1 MVDQILAVSVVLLPT
16 LFAVG
21 IEVVSKEIKEHL
33 NWRIA
38 VLGFGVGL
46 SVLTWFQMSRAAN
59 NARKDQEDAIKT
71 TATKVSEQVAPRVA
85 AETSTKV
92 TEALNRDYGK
102 VISDLYKEIGQLEG
116 RITKRSENEMALN
129 YMMDVDLIYAGGQ
142 LQVWNRGKTEIS
154 LWGDKYDAGPRDI
167 SGNPVFISPTTNYYL
182 LTNNLERNIREK
194 LGQNNEDRVSFDLYL
209 QSANGRK
216 YIMHTT
222 LWEIVKDGQITI
234 HTQNNG
240 YEERDWS
247 KQPS

>member
-71 TATKVSEQVAPRVA
+71 TATKVSE
-85 AETSTKV
+85 
-92 TEALNRDYGK
+92 
-102 VISDLYKEIGQLEG
+102 
-116 RITKRSENEMALN
+116 
-129 YMMDVDLIYAGGQ
+129 
-142 LQVWNRGKTEIS
+142 
-154 LWGDKYDAGPRDI
+154 
-167 SGNPVFISPTTNYYL
+167 
-182 LTNNLERNIREK
+182 LERNIREK